1 MADTRAFE
9 DGLMNLRIKITK
21 WVDERS
27 DSPEIAVLAS
37 DDDGVWRLD
46 ADSLEQE
53 AVDLQEALFVNPGGA
68 IRIDVERGAPSLER
82 IADALPKTPEY
93 MKGRFHRWSAD
104 WGSLTGDDDID
115 QITDN
120 GGIPVLI
127 SGERWGL
134 FETSGRWDPANQRV
148 SEFVWLLCDQ
158 ESLHKA
164 KPVSRRVIAW
174 CSGIET
180 GSRTAGSFLWWVSE
194 LDDHQVAF
202 CDDLDEDGF
211 SLKLVKRAGRSD
223 IDIARALADAVGWL
237 PVELA
242 LRRAIDSGETFAG
255 VASELDP
262 ELSGTC
268 EVHAGGSFFS
278 ES

>member
-1 MADTRAFE
+1 
-9 DGLMNLRIKITK
+9 MNLRIKITK

-27 DSPEIAVLAS
+27 DSPEIAVLTS
-37 DDDGVWRLD
+37 DDDGVWRSG

-68 IRIDVERGAPSLER
+68 IRIDVERGAPSLEQ
-82 IADALPKTPEY
+82 IADALPKTLEY

-104 WGSLTGDDDID
+104 WGSSTGDDDID

-158 ESLHKA
+158 ESLHYSKA
-164 KPVSRRVIAW
+164 KPVSRR
-174 CSGIET
+174 
-180 GSRTAGSFLWWVSE
+180 FLWWDAGWSLILQIIQQSTIRGWAIWGQEASGNRIVSKMIK
-194 LDDHQVAF
+194 F
-202 CDDLDEDGF
+202 T
-211 SLKLVKRAGRSD
+211 GRN
-223 IDIARALADAVGWL
+223 AVG
-237 PVELA
+237 
-242 LRRAIDSGETFAG
+242 ST
-255 VASELDP
+255 
-262 ELSGTC
+262 
-268 EVHAGGSFFS
+268 
-278 ES
+278 